1 MRKTYWVKTTVGCVS
16 ALAISLSCCPMA
28 KDLTAATLCKETE
41 IAGISLSLDKYTE
54 SQVIGE
60 QPAMAA
66 SEAAVAVTEE
76 PVAPAAATPPAA
88 DAAAPEAPVA
98 DTPATPEP
106 TPQVAKQFQTTALSI
121 ASDYV
126 NIRKTPS
133 TEGKILGKLYEGS
146 SAKILKE
153 KDGWTQI
160 ESGSV
165 TGYIKS
171 EFLATG
177 AKAEKLASKYGTYY
191 AKVKPGTITLNVR
204 KKPNTTCTILTQIPE
219 DESYEVVSIG
229 KNWVKISI
237 DGDKGWV
244 AKEFVNL
251 HAKFKKAIS
260 IEEERA
266 EERRKAEAA
275 AAEQERLNAL
285 AAEQARQAQQS
296 QSSSGSSQS
305 SSSGSSSSGSGSS
318 RSSSRSNSSSSS
330 RRSSSSSRKSSS
342 SSRKSSSSSQ
352 SSSSGGS
359 VTASGG
365 SGSAIASYAQKFVGN
380 KYVYGGSSLTNG
392 TDCSGF
398 TMSVYL
404 QFGYSLP
411 HSAAAQAN
419 CGKKVSLSS
428 LQPGDLVFYKNG
440 GGIGHVAMYI
450 GGGQVV
456 HASNPTNGIMISSV
470 RYRTPVC
477 ARRIVG

>member
-28 KDLTAATLCKETE
+28 KDLSAATLCKETE
-41 IAGISLSLDKYTE
+41 MAGISLSLDKYTE

-60 QPAMAA
+60 QPAEITT
-66 SEAAVAVTEE
+66 EAAAEVTEE
-76 PVAPAAATPPAA
+76 QPAAPVAATPAA
-88 DAAAPEAPVA
+88 DAVASAAPVA
-98 DTPATPEP
+98 SAQPTPEP

-177 AKAEKLASKYGTYY
+177 AEAEKLASKYGTYY
-191 AKVKPGTITLNVR
+191 AKVNPGTITLNVR

-251 HAKFKKAIS
+251 HAKFKKAVS

-285 AAEQARQAQQS
+285 AAEQARQAQSSSSSS
-296 QSSSGSSQS
+296 QSSSSRSS
-305 SSSGSSSSGSGSS
+305 SSSGSSSS
-318 RSSSRSNSSSSS
+318 SSSS
-330 RRSSSSSRKSSS
+330 RRSSSS

-365 SGSAIASYAQKFVGN
+365 SGSAIAAYAQKFVGN

-470 RYRTPVC
+470 RYRTPVS

>member
-1 MRKTYWVKTTVGCVS
+1 MRKTYWVKITVGCVS
-16 ALAISLSCCPMA
+16 ALALSVGCCPLA
-28 KDLTAATLCKETE
+28 PNLTAATLCKEKE
-41 IAGISLSLDKYTE
+41 MAGISLSLDKYYMDNH
-54 SQVIGE
+54 GE
-60 QPAMAA
+60 IEEIADSATGAA
-66 SEAAVAVTEE
+66 AAVTQAPAVTD
-76 PVAPAAATPPAA
+76 APAAPAA
-88 DAAAPEAPVA
+88 PA
-98 DTPATPEP
+98 PATPEP

-121 ASDYV
+121 AGDYV

-133 TEGKILGKLYEGS
+133 TKGKILGKLYEGS
-146 SAKILKE
+146 AAKILEE
-153 KDGWTQI
+153 KDGWTKM

-171 EFLATG
+171 EYLATG
-177 AKAEKLASKYGTYY
+177 AKAEKLANKYGTYY

-204 KKPNTTCTILTQIPE
+204 KQPNTTCTILTQIPE
-219 DESYEVVSIG
+219 DESFEVVKIG
-229 KNWVKISI
+229 KDWVKISI
-237 DGDKGWV
+237 DGDKGYV

-266 EERRKAEAA
+266 EERRKAAA
-275 AAEQERLNAL
+275 AQAERERLAAL
-285 AAEQARQAQQS
+285 AAEQAAAQQS
-296 QSSSGSSQS
+296 QSSSSSSSSQSSSSSSSHS
-305 SSSGSSSSGSGSS
+305 SSSGSSS
-318 RSSSRSNSSSSS
+318 RS
-330 RRSSSSSRKSSS
+330 SSSSSRKSSS
-342 SSRKSSSSSQ
+342 SSSSRSSSSQKSSSSSSR

-380 KYVYGGSSLTNG
+380 SYRYGGSSLTNG

-411 HSAAAQAN
+411 HSSAAQAN
-419 CGKKVSLSS
+419 CGRKVSLSS
-428 LQPGDLVFYKNG
+428 VQPGDLIFYKNG
-440 GGIGHVAMYI
+440 GSIGHVALYI

-456 HASNPTNGIMISSV
+456 HASNPTDGIKISNMN
-470 RYRTPVC
+470 YRTPVC

>member
-98 DTPATPEP
+98 DTPATPVP

>member
-16 ALAISLSCCPMA
+16 ALAISLSCCPMTQ
-28 KDLTAATLCKETE
+28 DLTAATLCKETE
-41 IAGISLSLDKYTE
+41 MAGISLSLDKFTD
-54 SQVIGE
+54 SQVIDE
-60 QPAMAA
+60 QSATIAT
-66 SEAAVAVTEE
+66 EAAAEVTEE
-76 PVAPAAATPPAA
+76 PVAPAAATPAA
-88 DAAAPEAPVA
+88 DAAAPAAPA
-98 DTPATPEP
+98 QPTPEP

-146 SAKILKE
+146 SAKILEE
-153 KDGWTQI
+153 KDGWTKI

-177 AKAEKLASKYGTYY
+177 AKAEKLATKYGTYY

-219 DESYEVVSIG
+219 DESYEVVKIG

-251 HAKFKKAIS
+251 HAKFKKAVS

-285 AAEQARQAQQS
+285 AAEQARQS
-296 QSSSGSSQS
+296 QSSSNSSQS
-305 SSSGSSSSGSGSS
+305 SSNRSSNSSGSSSRRSS
-318 RSSSRSNSSSSS
+318 NSSSRRSNSSSS

-342 SSRKSSSSSQ
+342 SSKNSN
-352 SSSSGGS
+352 SGGS
-359 VTASGG
+359 VSVSGG
-365 SGSAIASYAQKFVGN
+365 SGSAIAAYAQKFVGN

-411 HSAAAQAN
+411 HSAAAQAG
-419 CGKKVSLSS
+419 CGRKVSLSS

-440 GGIGHVAMYI
+440 GSIGHVAMYI

-470 RYRTPVC
+470 RYRTPVS

>member
-76 PVAPAAATPPAA
+76 PVAPAAATPAA
-88 DAAAPEAPVA
+88 DAATPEAPAA

>member
-1 MRKTYWVKTTVGCVS
+1 MRRTYWVKTTVGCVS

-28 KDLTAATLCKETE
+28 KDMTAATLCKETE
-41 IAGISLSLDKYTE
+41 MAGISLSLDKYTE

-60 QPAMAA
+60 QSATIAT
-66 SEAAVAVTEE
+66 EAAAEVTEE
-76 PVAPAAATPPAA
+76 PAAPVAATPAAEEAAPAA
-88 DAAAPEAPVA
+88 PVQ
-98 DTPATPEP
+98 PTPEP

-177 AKAEKLASKYGTYY
+177 AKAEKLATKYGTYY

-204 KKPNTTCTILTQIPE
+204 KKPNTNCTILTQIPE

-285 AAEQARQAQQS
+285 AAERARQASQS
-296 QSSSGSSQS
+296 QSSSSSNSSSGRRSS
-305 SSSGSSSSGSGSS
+305 SSSGSSSR
-318 RSSSRSNSSSSS
+318 RSSSSSS
-330 RRSSSSSRKSSS
+330 RRSSSHRSS
-342 SSRKSSSSSQ
+342 SSSSSQ
-352 SSSSGGS
+352 SSSNSGGS

-365 SGSAIASYAQKFVGN
+365 SGSAIAAYAQKFVGN

-411 HSAAAQAN
+411 HSAAAQAG

>member
-1 MRKTYWVKTTVGCVS
+1 MRKTYWVRTTVGCVT
-16 ALAISLSCCPMA
+16 ALALSLGFCPMA
-28 KDLTAATLCKETE
+28 PELSAATLCQETE
-41 IAGISLSLDKYTE
+41 IAGISLSLDKYYMDNHGSVDIETISAE
-54 SQVIGE
+54 DADSATG
-60 QPAMAA
+60 
-66 SEAAVAVTEE
+66 AAVEAPAATAAPVSAV
-76 PVAPAAATPPAA
+76 PAAATPA
-88 DAAAPEAPVA
+88 
-98 DTPATPEP
+98 P
-106 TPQVAKQFQTTALSI
+106 TPKVAKQFQTTALSI

-146 SAKILKE
+146 SAKILSE
-153 KDGWTQI
+153 KDGWTKI

-171 EFLATG
+171 EYLATG
-177 AKAEKLASKYGTYY
+177 AKAEKLADKYGTYY

-204 KKPNTTCTILTQIPE
+204 TKPNTTCTILTQIPE
-219 DESYEVVSIG
+219 DELFEVVKIG
-229 KNWVKISI
+229 KDWVKISI
-237 DGDKGWV
+237 DGDKGYV

-260 IEEERA
+260 IEEEQA

-275 AAEQERLNAL
+275 AAEQERLAAL
-285 AAEQARQAQQS
+285 AAEQARQS
-296 QSSSGSSQS
+296 QS
-305 SSSGSSSSGSGSS
+305 SS
-318 RSSSRSNSSSSS
+318 RSSSSRSSSSSSRSSSSSS
-330 RRSSSSSRKSSS
+330 RRSSSNSSRSSNSSSRSSS
-342 SSRKSSSSSQ
+342 SSSKSSGSSSNR
-352 SSSSGGS
+352 SSSSGSS

-380 KYVYGGSSLTNG
+380 PYVYGGSSLTNG

-411 HSAAAQAN
+411 HSAAAQAG

-428 LQPGDLVFYKNG
+428 VQPGDLIFYKNG
-440 GGIGHVAMYI
+440 GGIGHVALYI

-456 HASNPTNGIMISSV
+456 HASNPSDGIKISKIN
-470 RYRTPVC
+470 YRTPVS

>member
-16 ALAISLSCCPMA
+16 ALVLSLGCCPMTP
-28 KDLTAATLCKETE
+28 DLTAATLCKETE
-41 IAGISLSLDKYTE
+41 IAGISLSLDKYYIDNQE
-54 SQVIGE
+54 SLDDTANVT
-60 QPAMAA
+60 
-66 SEAAVAVTEE
+66 SEAAAAVSEV
-76 PVAPAAATPPAA
+76 PVSTAAPAAPVANTPAA
-88 DAAAPEAPVA
+88 PAQP
-98 DTPATPEP
+98 TPAP

-121 ASDYV
+121 AGDYV

-146 SAKILKE
+146 AAKILKE

-171 EFLATG
+171 EYLATG

-219 DESYEVVSIG
+219 DESFEVVSIG
-229 KNWVKISI
+229 TNWVKISI

-285 AAEQARQAQQS
+285 AAEQARQQA
-296 QSSSGSSQS
+296 QS
-305 SSSGSSSSGSGSS
+305 SSSSSSSSGNSGS
-318 RSSSRSNSSSSS
+318 SSSRSNSSSSS
-330 RRSSSSSRKSSS
+330 RSSSSSSSSSRSS
-342 SSRKSSSSSQ
+342 SSRRSGSSSQKSSSSSQ
-352 SSSSGGS
+352 SSSSGRS

-365 SGSAIASYAQKFVGN
+365 SGSAVAAYAQKFVGN
-380 KYVYGGSSLTNG
+380 PYRYGGSSLTGG

-411 HSAAAQAN
+411 HSSAAQAN
-419 CGKKVSLSS
+419 CGTKVSLSS
-428 LQPGDLVFYKNG
+428 VQPGDLIFYKNG
-440 GGIGHVAMYI
+440 GSIGHVAMYI

-456 HASNPTNGIMISSV
+456 HASNPTDGIKISNMN
-470 RYRTPVC
+470 YRTPVC
-477 ARRIVG
+477 ARRIIG

>member
-342 SSRKSSSSSQ
+342 SSQ

>member
-1 MRKTYWVKTTVGCVS
+1 MRRTYWVKTTVGCVS
-16 ALAISLSCCPMA
+16 ALAISLSCCPMGQ
-28 KDLTAATLCKETE
+28 DLTAATLCKETE
-41 IAGISLSLDKYTE
+41 MAGISLSLDKYTE
-54 SQVIGE
+54 DQVGMDA
-60 QPAMAA
+60 PASVVSDEAA
-66 SEAAVAVTEE
+66 SEALTEATEAPAVPDAAA
-76 PVAPAAATPPAA
+76 PVAPVADAAAPAA
-88 DAAAPEAPVA
+88 DAAA
-98 DTPATPEP
+98 PEP
-106 TPQVAKQFQTTALSI
+106 TPQVAKQFQTTALST

-285 AAEQARQAQQS
+285 AAEQARQEQQS
-296 QSSSGSSQS
+296 QSSSSSSQSSSSSSSS
-305 SSSGSSSSGSGSS
+305 SSSGSSSS
-318 RSSSRSNSSSSS
+318 RSSSSSS
-330 RRSSSSSRKSSS
+330 RRSSSSSSSS
-342 SSRKSSSSSQ
+342 KRSSSSQ

-411 HSAAAQAN
+411 HSSAAQAN

-440 GGIGHVAMYI
+440 GSIGHVAMYI

>member
-1 MRKTYWVKTTVGCVS
+1 MRRTYWVKTTVGCVT
-16 ALAISLSCCPMA
+16 ALAISLGCCPMA
-28 KDLTAATLCKETE
+28 QDLTAATLCKETE

-60 QPAMAA
+60 QPV
-66 SEAAVAVTEE
+66 SITTEAAAEVVEE
-76 PVAPAAATPPAA
+76 PAAPVAATPVAATPAAATPAA
-88 DAAAPEAPVA
+88 DAAAPAQP
-98 DTPATPEP
+98 TPEP

-146 SAKILKE
+146 SAKILEE
-153 KDGWTQI
+153 KDGWTKI

-177 AKAEKLASKYGTYY
+177 AKAEKLATKYGTYY

-219 DESYEVVSIG
+219 DESYEVVKIG

-285 AAEQARQAQQS
+285 AAEQARQ
-296 QSSSGSSQS
+296 SQS
-305 SSSGSSSSGSGSS
+305 SSSSNSSSSSSG
-318 RSSSRSNSSSSS
+318 SSS
-330 RRSSSSSRKSSS
+330 RRSSSSSSHSSS
-342 SSRKSSSSSQ
+342 SSSNRSSSSSSHKSSSSSQ
-352 SSSSGGS
+352 SSSAGGS

-365 SGSAIASYAQKFVGN
+365 SGSAIAAYAQKFVGN

-411 HSAAAQAN
+411 HSAAAQAG
-419 CGKKVSLSS
+419 CGRKVSLSS

-440 GGIGHVAMYI
+440 GSIGHVAMYI

-470 RYRTPVC
+470 RYRTPVS
-477 ARRIVG
+477 ARRIIG

>member
-28 KDLTAATLCKETE
+28 KDLSAATLCKETE
-41 IAGISLSLDKYTE
+41 MAGISLSLDKYTE

-60 QPAMAA
+60 QPAEITT
-66 SEAAVAVTEE
+66 EAAAEVTEE
-76 PVAPAAATPPAA
+76 QPAAPVAATPAA
-88 DAAAPEAPVA
+88 DAAAPVA
-98 DTPATPEP
+98 SAQPTPEP

-177 AKAEKLASKYGTYY
+177 AEAEKLASKYGTYY
-191 AKVKPGTITLNVR
+191 AKVNPGTITLNVR

-251 HAKFKKAIS
+251 HAKFKKAVS

-285 AAEQARQAQQS
+285 AAEQARQAQSSSSSS
-296 QSSSGSSQS
+296 QSSSSRSS
-305 SSSGSSSSGSGSS
+305 SSSGSSSS
-318 RSSSRSNSSSSS
+318 SSS
-330 RRSSSSSRKSSS
+330 RRSSSS

-365 SGSAIASYAQKFVGN
+365 SGSAIAAYAQKFVGN

-470 RYRTPVC
+470 RYRTPVS